1 MAHTAPPTC
10 HSSRSRLPRFALRS
24 SCRYRLRRSSTSP
37 RLISGKIVLR
47 GRIPTPE
54 PTPFRNARRMFLT
67 ILGDLERGLPRREGD
82 PVPPRVPSSHLEIVR
97 RGSSSHF
104 AASFFFRPSPTTFA
118 WNATAL

>member
-1 MAHTAPPTC
+1 
-10 HSSRSRLPRFALRS
+10 
-24 SCRYRLRRSSTSP
+24 
-37 RLISGKIVLR
+37 
-47 GRIPTPE
+47 IPTPE

-118 WNATAL
+118 WNATALERTSDSISLRLRCFICDRLSPPRSLSSFPAAFTIRR